1 MKGFE
6 AWRCEQL
13 RILGRY
19 VTTLLLVPLGLAEV
33 TPRAMTR
40 SIPEIGTPAGRSCC
54 FAALGHSSVEGNEVL
69 ARWLSERVAP
79 GPALAR
85 AERP

>member
-1 MKGFE
+1 M
-6 AWRCEQL
+6 RRL
-13 RILGRY
+13 RLLGLY

-33 TPRAMTR
+33 ATRA
-40 SIPEIGTPAGRSCC
+40 IPEIGTPASRSCC
-54 FAALGHSSVEGNEVL
+54 FAADGHLSVEGNEVL

-79 GPALAR
+79 GLALAR